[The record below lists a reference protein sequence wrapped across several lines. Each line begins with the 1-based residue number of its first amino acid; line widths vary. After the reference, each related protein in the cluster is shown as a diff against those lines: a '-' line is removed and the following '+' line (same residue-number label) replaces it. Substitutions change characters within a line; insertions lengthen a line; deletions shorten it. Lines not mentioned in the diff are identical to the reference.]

1 MIMNKIFIEAKDNK
15 TSEYH
20 FIETIIHTFFPDKE
34 FTIIGID
41 GIGNLFKEAIINQIS
56 LAQDTGEQAIVLVDA
71 DTISKGYGY
80 AKRKQ
85 DIERGMSENNISFP
99 YFIYPNNSE
108 DGDVENLMLKA
119 ARRDL
124 HHIFFDC
131 FEDYEKCV
139 SGLKD
144 DNGEPVYNVPD
155 LKGKLHTYMTAQ
167 KLPNRLKRKFG
178 NGNWL
183 FNEERYWNLNIA
195 ELEPLKD
202 FFASNLK

>member
-1 MIMNKIFIEAKDNK
+1 MNKIFIEAKDNK

-20 FIETIIHTFFPDKE
+20 FIETIIQTFFPDKA

-85 DIERGMSENNISFP
+85 DIDRGMSENSISFP

-108 DGDVENLMLKA
+108 DGDVENLMLKT

-144 DNGEPVYNVPD
+144 NNGEPVYNVPD

-167 KLPNRLKRKFG
+167 KLPNRLKGKFG

-195 ELEPLKD
+195 ELEPLKA

>member
-1 MIMNKIFIEAKDNK
+1 
-15 TSEYH
+15 
-20 FIETIIHTFFPDKE
+20 
-34 FTIIGID
+34 
-41 GIGNLFKEAIINQIS
+41 
-56 LAQDTGEQAIVLVDA
+56 
-71 DTISKGYGY
+71 
-80 AKRKQ
+80 
-85 DIERGMSENNISFP
+85 
-99 YFIYPNNSE
+99 
-108 DGDVENLMLKA
+108 MLKT

-167 KLPNRLKRKFG
+167 KLPNRLKRQFG

>member
-1 MIMNKIFIEAKDNK
+1 MNKIFIEAKDNK

-20 FIETIIHTFFPDKE
+20 FIETIIQTFFPDKA

-85 DIERGMSENNISFP
+85 DIERGMSENSISFP

-108 DGDVENLMLKA
+108 DGDVENLMLKT

-167 KLPNRLKRKFG
+167 KLPNRLKRQFG

-202 FFASNLK
+202 FLASNLM